1 MIITLGRSPCHVG
14 LLGEYVADF
23 GFSPFNRLLL
33 VDWNILKSCGKSKNH
48 PSLIWFLMTNGG
60 MMGWF
65 HHPTMWFMIGNTSMT
80 GMMSVMPV
88 IVCFHGMVTMAARVA
103 LGDSH
108 MNGIPNISRRTT
120 WWISSNTKPNPNLFF
135 HWHHKINK
143 FIDRLKTCFSHQLMG
158 YLPNSEKKFIGPS
171 CSQISPIYYIYI
183 IYIIVVYIYG
193 R

>member
-1 MIITLGRSPCHVG
+1 MIITLGRSQCHVG

-120 WWISSNTKPNPNLFF
+120 WWISSNTKPNPKPIFPLTSQDQQVHRQAQNL
-135 HWHHKINK
+135 
-143 FIDRLKTCFSHQLMG
+143 LFSSTYG
-158 YLPNSEKKFIGPS
+158 
-171 CSQISPIYYIYI
+171 ISPKFRKKIH
-183 IYIIVVYIYG
+183 
-193 R
+193 RP